1 VIIFNFS
8 FSISILYRLTNRY
21 CHAFTNASTL
31 VTMRCGS
38 VKVFKGD
45 VIWWLL
51 TGEERLRMKLFIDYE

>member
-1 VIIFNFS
+1 M
-8 FSISILYRLTNRY
+8 SILYRLTNRY
-21 CHAFTNASTL
+21 CHAFTNATTL
-31 VTMRCGS
+31 VTMRGGS